1 MLLILVYLV
10 FSIWGYVS
18 VINLLSRN
26 LLLLSHNVHY
36 LFEEWCLLK
45 AESLDCWKK
54 ITKWK

>member
-10 FSIWGYVS
+10 FGMWGYIS
-18 VINLLSRN
+18 FINLLSRN

-45 AESLDCWKK
+45 DEYLDWWKK
-54 ITKWK
+54 ITK